1 MSQNNNGNQA
11 LLSQNFAES
20 IKAIQ
25 GPYKTLQN
33 DLESKMKCEKVGE
46 KTQDSVLNNK
56 DSQKFCAAL
65 IH

>member
-11 LLSQNFAES
+11 MLNQNFAES

-33 DLESKMKCEKVGE
+33 GLESKMKCDKTEGE
-46 KTQDSVLNNK
+46 IQDSVLNNK
-56 DSQKFCAAL
+56 DSQEVCAS
-65 IH
+65 